1 MIELYELKQKTSGNP
16 QGSSKVIYGA
26 NPFVNGPVLLCIGDN
41 PLSREEAKATTNY
54 FANVLRLRTPESD
67 NARISLEGFPINLV
81 SYNSVPSNNQSK
93 DQEIEFFVTQYL
105 SPLVER
111 NLVAFDPII
120 AMKKLRNLN
129 IVTFGNG
136 VNEAISIEDKLVEH
150 MQRLGFDQENIRK
163 ILSQVFAVYIGA
175 PKVKDDELFTAV
187 SFSEIED
194 QKIDR
199 TKESSA
205 VYTAFRHSLKYDLL
219 HEGFKHISNNLVV
232 YSKWNPDS
240 KHSLR
245 DYCSTGTAFPV
256 VIASVLYEGLNN
268 SAINITAKDTLLPLT
283 MSQVTSQIETFRG
296 FARQNMDYSTMIQKF
311 DERIKYPGM
320 KVLTEGELRLQRE
333 LDVACGH
340 IVALQNNPI
349 QEQSLPGLP
358 NNDGGTTLPGVG
370 STDYFR

>member
-16 QGSSKVIYGA
+16 QGSSKVTYGA
-26 NPFVNGPVLLCIGDN
+26 NPFVNGPVLLCIGNN
-41 PLSREEAKATTNY
+41 PSSREEAKATTNY

-129 IVTFGNG
+129 IVTFGKG
-136 VNEAISIEDKLVEH
+136 VKEAILIEDKLVEH
-150 MQRLGFDQENIRK
+150 MQRLGFEQENIRK

-175 PKVKDDELFTAV
+175 PEVKDDELFTAV

-199 TKESSA
+199 TKESPA

-268 SAINITAKDTLLPLT
+268 SANNITAKDTLLPLT

-296 FARQNMDYSTMIQKF
+296 FARQNMDYSTMIRKF

-340 IVALQNNPI
+340 IVALQNNPDI
-349 QEQSLPGLP
+349 QPLPGLP
-358 NNDGGTTLPGVG
+358 NNEGGTTLPGVG
-370 STDYFR
+370 SPDYFR